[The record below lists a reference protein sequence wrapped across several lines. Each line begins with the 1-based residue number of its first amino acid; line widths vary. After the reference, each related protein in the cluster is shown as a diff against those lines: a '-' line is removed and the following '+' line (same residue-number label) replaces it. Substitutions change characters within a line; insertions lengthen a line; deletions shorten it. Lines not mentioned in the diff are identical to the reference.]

1 VFARSGIIEWG
12 FAVVKRLILE
22 LPFSFV
28 QLATSR
34 QCCIATSKAAG
45 DMAKLDNFEA
55 VGRNGR
61 RVRNLAPGIAALLVA
76 RAGLFPMFA

>member
-1 VFARSGIIEWG
+1 MFARSGIIEWG

-45 DMAKLDNFEA
+45 DMAKLDSFEA
-55 VGRNGR
+55 VGEMEEG
-61 RVRNLAPGIAALLVA
+61 LGILLRAL
-76 RAGLFPMFA
+76 RLFW